1 MRHCRGPCPGGPK
14 VPFRRLLTTPYL
26 EEADRP
32 AQRIAVIDQG
42 RLISEGTRDGL
53 KDRVGGA
60 VVELTVADADRT
72 RT

>member
-1 MRHCRGPCPGGPK
+1 MPSA
-14 VPFRRLLTTPYL
+14 RRTWCDAGATVLLTAQYL